1 MHITCTGNKEKDGA
15 HNLIL
20 AAENM
25 KSKEGAHNLKIS
37 HNLNNVLEGKQ
48 VHITCRYGK
57 IHGYCTAGV
66 LLLYSLQIQNPGIIK
81 IDVVK
86 NIKKSLTAV
95 PA

>member
-1 MHITCTGNKEKDGA
+1 MCWKASA
-15 HNLIL
+15 HYLQIW
-20 AAENM
+20 ENTW
-25 KSKEGAHNLKIS
+25 
-37 HNLNNVLEGKQ
+37 VL
-48 VHITCRYGK
+48 
-57 IHGYCTAGV
+57 YCSV